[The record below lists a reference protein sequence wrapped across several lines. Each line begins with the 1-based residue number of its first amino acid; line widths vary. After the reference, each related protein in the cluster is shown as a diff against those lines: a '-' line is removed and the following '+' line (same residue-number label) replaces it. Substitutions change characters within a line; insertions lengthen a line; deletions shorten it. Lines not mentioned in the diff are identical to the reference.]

1 MAHGVVGA
9 RSGSFGSYCDRD
21 HKPMRVGFAGSQ
33 PRPGQERRKGR
44 CFGGSICQGGSMQKC
59 TWLKV
64 TQGGAYPRRQLA
76 ECPRAVPYLRSHVS
90 RRVSL
95 SQPGVSIWR
104 EKRKRGETWE
114 LSQSQL
120 FRLPR
125 EGRSYLHGPW
135 TECRVQGE
143 EKTPSGS
150 FSTPGRETKTQKGV

>member
-21 HKPMRVGFAGSQ
+21 NKPMRVGFAGSQ

-64 TQGGAYPRRQLA
+64 TQGRAYPRWQLA

-104 EKRKRGETWE
+104 EKRKRGESRE

-125 EGRSYLHGPW
+125 EGRSHLHGPW
-135 TECRVQGE
+135 TECRLLGKQ
-143 EKTPSGS
+143 KTRPAVSRR
-150 FSTPGRETKTQKGV
+150 PAGRQRLRKE